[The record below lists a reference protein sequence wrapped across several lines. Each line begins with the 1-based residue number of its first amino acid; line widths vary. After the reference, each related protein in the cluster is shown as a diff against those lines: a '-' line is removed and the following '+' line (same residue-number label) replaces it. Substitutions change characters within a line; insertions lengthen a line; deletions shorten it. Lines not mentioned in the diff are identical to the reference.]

1 MWLVCVLPDI
11 LVMIVIIKTM
21 MIDQMHER
29 VQSADASDNCKHQVS
44 SQP

>member
-29 VQSADASDNCKHQVS
+29 VQSVNIKCLLNHK
-44 SQP
+44 P